1 MARTAARIPMMT
13 SAVRTGERHGGFTL
27 IEIVLVMLIAGV
39 IIGGAVGYMVYSSDE
54 RVLRDT
60 SGEVELLAKRART
73 TSVLQQT
80 PYALEFRDG
89 VVRLLPL
96 AEAGAD
102 EKLTVL
108 GRTIGG
114 DRVDEDAPR
123 TRAPVRAEYRFPAG
137 MNVVIRRWNS
147 DTWLTTEK
155 NSLHI
160 WRFDPDGLC
169 EPITLRYEINESR
182 AQDTFHPL
190 TATIR
195 ESLLEAR

>member
-1 MARTAARIPMMT
+1 MADRTPKMISAART
-13 SAVRTGERHGGFTL
+13 SDRHGGFTL
-27 IEIVLVMLIAGV
+27 IEIVLAMLISG
-39 IIGGAVGYMVYSSDE
+39 ILIGGAIGFMVYSSDE
-54 RVLRDT
+54 RVLRDV
-60 SGEVELLAKRART
+60 SGEVEVLAKRART
-73 TSVLQQT
+73 TSILQQT
-80 PYALEFRDG
+80 PYALEFRAG

-102 EKLTVL
+102 ERLTAL
-108 GRTIGG
+108 GNSIGG
-114 DRVDEDAPR
+114 EAAQSENSK
-123 TRAPVRAEYRFPAG
+123 APVRAEYAFPAG

-147 DTWLTTEK
+147 EAWLTTEK

-190 TATIR
+190 TATLA

>member
-1 MARTAARIPMMT
+1 MTTSAARTIDQRP
-13 SAVRTGERHGGFTL
+13 GFTL
-27 IEIVLVMLIAGV
+27 VEIVLVLAIAAV
-39 IIGGAVGYMVYSSDE
+39 LIGGAAGFIIYSSDE
-54 RVLRDT
+54 RALRDA

-96 AEAGAD
+96 AEAGDD
-102 EKLTVL
+102 EKLTAL

-114 DRVDEDAPR
+114 DRVDEPTSQSGR
-123 TRAPVRAEYRFPAG
+123 SPVRAEYRFPEN
-137 MNVVIRRWNS
+137 MDVLIRRWNS
-147 DTWLTTEK
+147 DAWLTTRK

-169 EPITLRYEINESR
+169 EPLSLRYEVNESW
-182 AQDTFHPL
+182 AEDTFHPL
-190 TATIR
+190 TASIR

>member
-1 MARTAARIPMMT
+1 MADRTPKMTSVARTSDR
-13 SAVRTGERHGGFTL
+13 RGGFTL
-27 IEIVLVMLIAGV
+27 IEIVLAMLIAS
-39 IIGGAVGYMVYSSDE
+39 ILIGGAIGFMVYSSDE
-54 RVLRDT
+54 RVLRDV
-60 SGEVELLAKRART
+60 SGEVEILAKRART

-89 VVRLLPL
+89 VVRLMPL

-102 EKLTVL
+102 EQLTAL
-108 GRTIGG
+108 GRSIGG
-114 DRVDEDAPR
+114 VTAEPR
-123 TRAPVRAEYRFPAG
+123 SGKSPVRAEFAFPVD
-137 MNVVIRRWNS
+137 MNVVLRRWNS
-147 DTWLTTEK
+147 ETWLTTEK

-190 TATIR
+190 TATIS

>member
-1 MARTAARIPMMT
+1 MNNLR
-13 SAVRTGERHGGFTL
+13 GGFTL
-27 IEIVLVMLIAGV
+27 IEIVLAMLIAG
-39 IIGGAVGYMVYSSDE
+39 ILIGGAVGFMIYSSDE
-54 RVLRDT
+54 RVLREV

-73 TSVLQQT
+73 ASVLQQT
-80 PYALEFRDG
+80 PYALEFRAG
-89 VVRLLPL
+89 VVRMMPL

-102 EKLTVL
+102 EKLTAL

-114 DRVDEDAPR
+114 ERVDEASSG
-123 TRAPVRAEYRFPAG
+123 TRAPVRAEYRFPDA

-147 DTWLTTEK
+147 ETWLTTEK
-155 NSLHI
+155 DSLHI

-169 EPITLRYEINESR
+169 EPISLRYEIHESR

-190 TATIR
+190 TASIQ

>member
-1 MARTAARIPMMT
+1 M
-13 SAVRTGERHGGFTL
+13 
-27 IEIVLVMLIAGV
+27 LVAG
-39 IIGGAVGYMVYSSDE
+39 ILIGGAIGFMVHSSDE
-54 RVLRDT
+54 RVLRDV
-60 SGEVELLAKRART
+60 SGEVEVLAKRART

-89 VVRLLPL
+89 IVRMLPL

-102 EKLTVL
+102 ERLTAFGNPV
-108 GRTIGG
+108 GG
-114 DRVDEDAPR
+114 GSVEPASGKES
-123 TRAPVRAEYRFPAG
+123 VRAQYAFPSE

-147 DTWLTTEK
+147 DTWLTTGK

-169 EPITLRYEINESR
+169 EPITLRYEINDSR

-190 TATIR
+190 TATLA